1 MIKNKKEVLHQHARF
16 LVDLKKKKKEKE
28 KKIYSLS

>member
-16 LVDLKKKKKEKE
+16 LVDLKKKKEKE